1 MASRA
6 DVIER
11 ILVEGVNSVDE
22 LFDRVR
28 VERPEDNVARI
39 KAQYSTILREV
50 SKGQKRWAKYK
61 IENNGLKL
69 VLNE

>member
-39 KAQYSTILREV
+39 KAQY
-50 SKGQKRWAKYK
+50 
-61 IENNGLKL
+61 
-69 VLNE
+69 